1 MVLSNGKKNFLQF
14 TGKYRPGEDLG
25 REKWEVQQGKG
36 RDLADEEVARPE
48 VLNVR
53 RL

>member
-1 MVLSNGKKNFLQF
+1 MERKIFFNSLEN
-14 TGKYRPGEDLG
+14 TGQGEDLG